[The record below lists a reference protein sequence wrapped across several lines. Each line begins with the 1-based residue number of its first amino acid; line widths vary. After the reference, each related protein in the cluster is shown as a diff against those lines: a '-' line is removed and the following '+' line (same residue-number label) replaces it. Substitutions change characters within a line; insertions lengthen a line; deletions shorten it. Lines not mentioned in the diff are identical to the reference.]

1 MAGGSW
7 KVAYADFVTAMMA
20 FFLLM
25 WILNMAPKETLNGLA
40 DFFQADAQ
48 GLSNTTSPYSVASKS
63 TVQYKDKMDTRQV
76 DMAEVE
82 RSNYAIAQSLKQ
94 QLVQDALPSS
104 SSGIT
109 SDAVGVML
117 HITSDLMF
125 KPGTAEFTGEGK
137 KILDQVA
144 DVMNKYKVYMVVRGH
159 ADSSETGAPLYPS
172 KWELSAARANSAVR
186 YLIEKGINP
195 ELMRSVA
202 YADTRP
208 RVPSTVAGAAALNSR
223 VEFNFH
229 RPEVMSTISSY

>member
-48 GLSNTTSPYSVASKS
+48 GMSNTTSPYSVATKS

-82 RSNYAIAQSLKQ
+82 KSNYAIAQSLKQ

-104 SSGIT
+104 SSVT
-109 SDAVGVML
+109 S
-117 HITSDLMF
+117 
-125 KPGTAEFTGEGK
+125 
-137 KILDQVA
+137 
-144 DVMNKYKVYMVVRGH
+144 R
-159 ADSSETGAPLYPS
+159 
-172 KWELSAARANSAVR
+172 
-186 YLIEKGINP
+186 
-195 ELMRSVA
+195 
-202 YADTRP
+202 
-208 RVPSTVAGAAALNSR
+208 
-223 VEFNFH
+223 
-229 RPEVMSTISSY
+229 

>member
-25 WILNMAPKETLNGLA
+25 WILNMAPKETLSGLA
-40 DFFQADAQ
+40 GFFQSDAQ
-48 GLSNTTSPYSVASKS
+48 ALSSATSPYSVAGKS
-63 TVQYKDKMDTRQV
+63 TVQYKDKMDTREV

-94 QLVQDALPSS
+94 QLLQDALPSS

-109 SDAVGVML
+109 SDAVGVLL

-125 KPGTAEFTGEGK
+125 KPGTAEFTDEGK
-137 KILDQVA
+137 KVLDQVA

>member
-48 GLSNTTSPYSVASKS
+48 GMSNTTSPYSVATKS
-63 TVQYKDKMDTRQV
+63 TVQYKDKMDTREV

-82 RSNYAIAQSLKQ
+82 KSNYAIAQSLKQ

-125 KPGTAEFTGEGK
+125 KPGTAEFTDEGK

-229 RPEVMSTISSY
+229 WPEVMSTISSY

>member
-25 WILNMAPKETLNGLA
+25 WILNMVPKDTLTGLA
-40 DFFQADAQ
+40 GFFQSDAQ
-48 GLSNTTSPYSVASKS
+48 ALSKTVSPYGSSNNPI
-63 TVQYKDKMDTRQV
+63 VQYVDDPNTREFKMNELEQ
-76 DMAEVE
+76 
-82 RSNYAIAQSLKQ
+82 SHYAIAQALKQ
-94 QLVQDALPSS
+94 LLLQDALPST

-109 SDAVGVML
+109 SDGVGVML
-117 HITSDLMF
+117 HITSDVMF
-125 KPGTAEFTGEGK
+125 KPGTAEFTGEGEK
-137 KILDQVA
+137 VLDQVA

-208 RVPSTVAGAAALNSR
+208 RVPATVAGAAALNSR

>member
-48 GLSNTTSPYSVASKS
+48 GMSNTTSPYSVATKS
-63 TVQYKDKMDTRQV
+63 TVQYKDKMDTREV

-94 QLVQDALPSS
+94 HLVQDALPSS

-125 KPGTAEFTGEGK
+125 KPGTAEFTDEGK
-137 KILDQVA
+137 KVLDQVA

-172 KWELSAARANSAVR
+172 KWELSAARANSAVS

-195 ELMRSVA
+195 SLMRSVA

-229 RPEVMSTISSY
+229 RPEVMSTINSY

>member
-48 GLSNTTSPYSVASKS
+48 GMSNTTSPYSVGAKS

-82 RSNYAIAQSLKQ
+82 KSNYAIAQSLKQ

-125 KPGTAEFTGEGK
+125 KPGTAEFTDEGK
-137 KILDQVA
+137 TILNQVA

>member
-1 MAGGSW
+1 M
-7 KVAYADFVTAMMA
+7 
-20 FFLLM
+20 
-25 WILNMAPKETLNGLA
+25 
-40 DFFQADAQ
+40 
-48 GLSNTTSPYSVASKS
+48 SNTTSPYSVATKS

-82 RSNYAIAQSLKQ
+82 KSNYAIAQSLKQ

-125 KPGTAEFTGEGK
+125 KPGTAEFTDEGK